1 MGENEGYI
9 LYPIKKFVENYVGK
23 KSIRLHMP
31 GHKGQFGY
39 EEDITE
45 IPGADS
51 LYMADGI
58 IAESESKTADLFGA
72 RKTCYGTEG
81 ASQIIKAMCFMA
93 IKKYYE
99 NKGMLAKKPIIL
111 AARNA
116 HKSFIHASALLEFD
130 IKWMYPEKQE
140 GRYSIC
146 SCNITP
152 ERLESYIDEL
162 QGEEYLDRVA
172 AVYITSPDY
181 LGNMLDVEGLARVAH
196 ERNLMLLCDNAHGS
210 YLRFLKED
218 LHPLSLGADLVADSA
233 HKTLPVLTGG
243 AYLHISLKAP
253 EGIEDSAKR
262 AMLMFGST
270 SPSYPI
276 LKSLDE
282 LTEKINE
289 ADFARAEK
297 YVGELKSILPCLEG
311 EPFKITIPVYKL
323 GMDGREVA
331 EKLRRANMEP
341 EYADPDYVVTMWSP
355 YNKFPV
361 ESIWFKRI
369 VNELVEGAKGSLEAE
384 FADIGVKKLD
394 CRPRVRYQPYEVLYT
409 SSETVDVDRGIIGR
423 IAADS
428 VAPCPPAILPVV
440 VGEMIDED
448 VLEILK
454 FYDVK
459 KIDVL
464 KLARG

>member
-1 MGENEGYI
+1 MGDNENYI
-9 LYPIKKFVENYVGK
+9 LYPIKKFVENYASK

-51 LYMADGI
+51 LYLADGI

-72 RKTCYGTEG
+72 RKTFYGTEG
-81 ASQIIKAMCFMA
+81 ASQIIKAICYLA
-93 IKKYYE
+93 IKRYYE
-99 NKGMLAKKPIIL
+99 KKGMLAKKPVIL
-111 AARNA
+111 ASRNA
-116 HKSFIHASALLEFD
+116 HKSFIHAASLLEFD
-130 IKWMYPEKQE
+130 IKWMYPEQTE
-140 GRYSIC
+140 GHFSIC
-146 SCNITP
+146 KCDITP
-152 ERLESYIDEL
+152 ERLERYIVDMET
-162 QGEEYLDRVA
+162 EDTLDRVA
-172 AVYITSPDY
+172 GVYITSPDY
-181 LGNMLDVEGLARVAH
+181 LGNMLDVENLARVAH
-196 ERNLMLLCDNAHGS
+196 ERGLMLLCDNAHGS

-243 AYLHISLKAP
+243 AYLHVGLKAP
-253 EGIEDSAKR
+253 EGVEDSAKR

-282 LTEKINE
+282 LTEKIKE
-289 ADFARAEK
+289 ADFTRAEK
-297 YVGELKSILPCLEG
+297 YVGELKAIVPCLEG

-323 GMDGREVA
+323 GLDGREVA

-355 YNKFPV
+355 YNKYPV

-369 VNELVEGAKGSLEAE
+369 MNELVESAKGSLEAE
-384 FADIGVKKLD
+384 FADIAVKKFN
-394 CRPRVRYQPYEVLYT
+394 CKPRVRYQPYEVLYT
-409 SSETVDVDRGIIGR
+409 PSETVEVNSEIIGR
-423 IAADS
+423 VAADTIT
-428 VAPCPPAILPVV
+428 PCPPAISPVV
-440 VGEMIDED
+440 VGEVIDEEVVE
-448 VLEILK
+448 VLK
-454 FYDVK
+454 YYGVD

-464 KLARG
+464 KLIR